1 MYARLRNSRICGYL
15 ITKSD
20 LPVRKAAERILI
32 QFFQSFE
39 TIAYTTHETIAR
51 KITNSSA
58 VNIYFNNKI
67 KICANSVAAD
77 GVKAFKK
84 RQWEKSSY

>member
-1 MYARLRNSRICGYL
+1 MHAFTILEFVDDL

-20 LPVRKAAERILI
+20 SPVRKAAERILI
-32 QFFQSFE
+32 QLFQSFE
-39 TIAYTTHETIAR
+39 TFAYTTHETTAR

-67 KICANSVAAD
+67 KICVNSVAAD

-84 RQWEKSSY
+84 RQRGKISY

>member
-1 MYARLRNSRICGYL
+1 MHAFAILEFVDDL

-39 TIAYTTHETIAR
+39 TIAHTTHETIAR

-58 VNIYFNNKI
+58 VNISFNNKI

-84 RQWEKSSY
+84 RQREKSSY

>member
-1 MYARLRNSRICGYL
+1 MHAFAILEFVDDL

-20 LPVRKAAERILI
+20 SPVRKAAERILI
-32 QFFQSFE
+32 QLFQSFE
-39 TIAYTTHETIAR
+39 TFAYTTHETTAR

-67 KICANSVAAD
+67 KICVNSVAAD

-84 RQWEKSSY
+84 RQREKISY